1 MALLHTK
8 CFAVQGCKFHN
19 AHVTGQPG
27 DPRAN
32 SHTRIRL
39 PSRPFS
45 FVQPSQRP
53 DETAGCFAVCRV
65 LEAAWCAL
73 ACRVRVEQTIA
84 SPTLRAM
91 MGALQEGSHRDSTP
105 WASRKA
111 ATLQAFA
118 RPCLTIFAAAL
129 LPSSVISLGK
139 PRPQGVR
146 PLTYFRITATHSAA
160 AIRSRSG

>member
-65 LEAAWCAL
+65 VEAAWCAL
-73 ACRVRVEQTIA
+73 AWSKQ
-84 SPTLRAM
+84 SPIQLARHA
-91 MGALQEGSHRDSTP
+91 GCPPGGERRDSTP
-105 WASRKA
+105 
-111 ATLQAFA
+111 
-118 RPCLTIFAAAL
+118 
-129 LPSSVISLGK
+129 
-139 PRPQGVR
+139 
-146 PLTYFRITATHSAA
+146 
-160 AIRSRSG
+160 